1 MMVNEH
7 CTKCGGGWDRR
18 GVHICSTVGQELQP
32 VNEVRRAIFAEI
44 TRGDEDEV
52 RERVRR
58 ILQDMVCTVVEH
70 VPVRID
76 DRVEEIMIACGFK
89 YPNYRR
95 RG

>member
-1 MMVNEH
+1 MMVNAH

-18 GVHICSTVGQELQP
+18 GVHICPNHQELQP
-32 VNEVRRAIFAEI
+32 INEVRPAIFAQI
-44 TRGDEDEV
+44 TRGNEEEV
-52 RERVRR
+52 RESVRR
-58 ILQDMVCTVVEH
+58 ILQDMVCTIVEH

-95 RG
+95 QG